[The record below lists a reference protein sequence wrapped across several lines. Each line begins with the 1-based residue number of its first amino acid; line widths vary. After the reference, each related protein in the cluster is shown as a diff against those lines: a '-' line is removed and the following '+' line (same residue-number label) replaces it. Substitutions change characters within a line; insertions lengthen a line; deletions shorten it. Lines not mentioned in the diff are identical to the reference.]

1 MDAIVPAYG
10 ERGRHYTVLEAG
22 AMAHL
27 LETVAGEHGLG
38 LCQIGDLEFEALRP
52 LFQLRDSQVLLHS
65 LVGGRVDLS
74 RRTVGAYLE
83 EARAYRSLL
92 SLVETGGGGE
102 PAWAPSEA
110 EVAAAMRAHLGS
122 LLPEYMVPAS
132 FVRIDRLPLNANGK
146 VDRAALPSPRDEG
159 APAAGRAAWVAP
171 LGELEETIASLWREA
186 LRAERVSVHDNFFAL
201 GGHSVTMVR
210 VYNRLRQELGREF
223 PLMAMFEHPT
233 IASLARAL
241 SEGPVETET
250 IERSSDR
257 GDRRREALLQR
268 RAPAR
273 RPQGDEV
280 D

>member
-1 MDAIVPAYG
+1 
-10 ERGRHYTVLEAG
+10 
-22 AMAHL
+22 
-27 LETVAGEHGLG
+27 
-38 LCQIGDLEFEALRP
+38 
-52 LFQLRDSQVLLHS
+52 
-65 LVGGRVDLS
+65 
-74 RRTVGAYLE
+74 
-83 EARAYRSLL
+83 
-92 SLVETGGGGE
+92 
-102 PAWAPSEA
+102 
-110 EVAAAMRAHLGS
+110 
-122 LLPEYMVPAS
+122 MVPAS

-171 LGELEETIASLWREA
+171 LDEMEETIASLWREA
-186 LRAERVSVHDNFFAL
+186 LRAEQVSVHDNFFAL

-241 SEGPVETET
+241 SEGSVETET

-268 RAPAR
+268 SAPVR